1 MDFSAVTL
9 TEAQQKFS
17 DEVRAF
23 LDEHLTEE
31 VYAGARER
39 TDHFD
44 LGLWLAMGAKGWL
57 QPQWKKED
65 GGAELDDVCRQDP
78 RERAGARGTRRWRG
92 ANGLVWSAVDVH
104 GGAGVCARN

>member
-9 TEAQQKFS
+9 TKTQQQFPMRS
-17 DEVRAF
+17 GAF

-44 LGLWLAMGAKGWL
+44 KGLWLALGAKGWL
-57 QPQWKKED
+57 QPRWKKED
-65 GGAELDDVCRQDP
+65 GGAELDDVGVRILETELP
-78 RERAGARGTRRWRG
+78 SGTRPWPGARTT
-92 ANGLVWSAVDVH
+92 
-104 GGAGVCARN
+104 